1 MVNDLKS
8 LPETQEVLNQ
18 EINTEQE
25 AQIGKFIAIYPRNI
39 EHLNKIVIELDE
51 ALLNIKEPDEA
62 AGLFYTLVGDLQIG
76 NSGGVFA
83 RYGVVAG
90 KEETILEVNEEYI
103 PAAECTE
110 FSTHNLS
117 QKQAH
122 KAIQSAAKKGYLYTY
137 TNFKRF

>member
-1 MVNDLKS
+1 MLV
-8 LPETQEVLNQ
+8 T
-18 EINTEQE
+18 
-25 AQIGKFIAIYPRNI
+25 QIGKFIAIYPKNI
-39 EHLNKIVIELDE
+39 EHLNEIVIELDE

-90 KEETILEVNEEYI
+90 KEETILEVNEEYL
-103 PAAECTE
+103 PVANCTE

-117 QKQAH
+117 QRQAR
-122 KAIQSAAKKGYLYTY
+122 KSIQSAGKEGYLYTY